1 MRKGPVKR
9 NHFQEEEGLKWK
21 WKTIKS
27 LVHRLRLR
35 FRQSLILSIMFAFKI
50 AFFSHSSQNF
60 MYLLIWWLFQIS
72 ANEQIHIEQKETLY
86 QNKSVA
92 LFFLRLG
99 LRHDLNT
106 VCASSLAR
114 NFRNVSFRTAKSNTN
129 RTIEMQF
136 IWNRTRSF
144 PELNRLHENPEG
156 RKKNPFR
163 SQSNS
168 KRRNKWASIPMPLI
182 HLVASLIKQ
191 YPEAPVH
198 ISTVPFVHL

>member
-1 MRKGPVKR
+1 MRKGAVKR

-50 AFFSHSSQNF
+50 AFF
-60 MYLLIWWLFQIS
+60 LILHKTLCITDLVAIPDFGEWTNTHWTKGNALPKQICGPLFLTFGITTRS
-72 ANEQIHIEQKETLY
+72 
-86 QNKSVA
+86 
-92 LFFLRLG
+92 
-99 LRHDLNT
+99 NT

-114 NFRNVSFRTAKSNTN
+114 HFRNVSFRTAKSNTN

-144 PELNRLHENPEG
+144 PELNKLHENLEG
-156 RKKNPFR
+156 RKKIV
-163 SQSNS
+163 S
-168 KRRNKWASIPMPLI
+168 
-182 HLVASLIKQ
+182 VTIKF
-191 YPEAPVH
+191 E
-198 ISTVPFVHL
+198 TEK